1 MQMNPRNAY
10 TQEKEQLM
18 TIDWGSAYNPQKESL
33 QQTKAAGP
41 LILYCF
47 L

>member
-1 MQMNPRNAY
+1 MQMKPRNAY
-10 TQEKEQLM
+10 TQEREQLM
-18 TIDWGSAYNPQKESL
+18 TTEWGSAYNPYKERL